1 LPTVLPS
8 SSPTTVAL
16 HIYVDFDSTMVLQD
30 TGNTLLIHE
39 IGQQELLRLDRL
51 PETSTPGQV
60 ITARKAEDMKW
71 ERIKLSVQEAADI
84 LIHPEDDVLAMPR
97 PSLDGTE
104 DEASNGE
111 MEGIRYGGTREEE
124 ATSSSSSA
132 VPAAQTRRESTSST
146 TTRIP
151 FDEQHGDG
159 TAAGRSYNVQLDP
172 GFKEFHQ
179 YCKGQNIP
187 ITIVSV

>member
-1 LPTVLPS
+1 
-8 SSPTTVAL
+8 
-16 HIYVDFDSTMVLQD
+16 
-30 TGNTLLIHE
+30 
-39 IGQQELLRLDRL
+39 
-51 PETSTPGQV
+51 
-60 ITARKAEDMKW
+60 MKW